1 MQEPPNSDFER
12 WAKEHSQGNLNSPT
26 TRQLYENCL
35 LTVEEYIS
43 QFRRATIKAV
53 LPTEAKIMT
62 VEDAL
67 KVGKIGTINIRKLL
81 TDNRDKFQK

>member
-1 MQEPPNSDFER
+1 MQELPDSDFER
-12 WAKEHSQGNLNSPT
+12 WAREHNQGNLNSPT
-26 TRQLYENCL
+26 TRQLYENRL

-53 LPTEAKIMT
+53 LPTEAKTMT

-67 KVGKIGTINIRKLL
+67 KVGKIGTINVRKLL

>member
-1 MQEPPNSDFER
+1 MQEPPLPDFER
-12 WAKEHSQGNLNSPT
+12 WAREHNQGNLNSPT
-26 TRQLYENCL
+26 TRQLYENRL

-43 QFRRATIKAV
+43 QFRKATIKTV
-53 LPTEAKIMT
+53 LPAEAKTMT

-67 KVGKIGTINIRKLL
+67 KVGKIGAINVRKLL